1 MSWVK
6 TIRRAL
12 NEAVDSGLSYL
23 PPETVAHLGRASTEL
38 LLAARAVIDE
48 QIYWNGRHVERAA
61 AIRVSRRAAVPADE
75 ARGRRGRPAGTLAT
89 GPDLATEDAS
99 RPD

>member
-6 TIRRAL
+6 TIRRAV
-12 NEAVDSGLSYL
+12 NETIDTGLSFL
-23 PPETVAHLGRASTEL
+23 PPETVTHLGRASEEL

-48 QIYWNGRHVERAA
+48 QIVWNGRHVERAA
-61 AIRVSRRAAVPADE
+61 AMRE
-75 ARGRRGRPAGTLAT
+75 ARRGGHAPAGD
-89 GPDLATEDAS
+89 PDLATEGAS

>member
-6 TIRRAL
+6 GVRRVV
-12 NEAVDSGLSYL
+12 NGAVDTGLSFL

-48 QIYWNGRHVERAA
+48 QIVWNGRHVERAA
-61 AIRVSRRAAVPADE
+61 AIRGA
-75 ARGRRGRPAGTLAT
+75 RRGRASAPA
-89 GPDLATEDAS
+89 PDDLATEGAS